1 MSREQAHTLRRSID
15 YFRIN
20 NYTYSMSKPD
30 EIELKTALVAAAT
43 MKEHD
48 KDPFFI
54 AKTLLNQ
61 HYRLKFYEEL
71 QKAADRYLNHGQ
83 ADRERMALLGCIEK
97 IRTMERKLA
106 NDDIKDFG
114 LE

>member
-1 MSREQAHTLRRSID
+1 
-15 YFRIN
+15 
-20 NYTYSMSKPD
+20 MSKPT

-54 AKTLLNQ
+54 AKALLN
-61 HYRLKFYEEL
+61 HNYRLKHYEDL
-71 QKAADRYLNHGQ
+71 LKAADRYINHGQ
-83 ADRERMALLGCIEK
+83 ADHERMKLLRCIEQ
-97 IRTMERKLA
+97 
-106 NDDIKDFG
+106 IKDIESKTSNTQAESFG

>member
-1 MSREQAHTLRRSID
+1 
-15 YFRIN
+15 
-20 NYTYSMSKPD
+20 MSKPT

-54 AKTLLNQ
+54 AKALLN
-61 HYRLKFYEEL
+61 HNYRLKHYEDL
-71 QKAADRYLNHGQ
+71 LKAADRYMNHGQ
-83 ADRERMALLGCIEK
+83 AERERMKLLRCIEQ
-97 IRTMERKLA
+97 
-106 NDDIKDFG
+106 IKDIESRTGNTQNESFG